1 MQYIYIYMQSQTGN
15 RTTPRAAV
23 SLAIHPRFIVHRRRK
38 SNSGQLNWWISLEP
52 KSRAESER
60 SSILVA
66 AGSSFQILNSFG
78 SIYLYPLNVLFFP
91 FFFRMG
97 FVNILQLDH
106 GIIVESEEK
115 RCDNK
120 RGNYWGNMLT
130 IEQKNRPRADAKKE
144 KNFD

>member
-1 MQYIYIYMQSQTGN
+1 MN
-15 RTTPRAAV
+15 
-23 SLAIHPRFIVHRRRK
+23 L
-38 SNSGQLNWWISLEP
+38 
-52 KSRAESER
+52 ER

-66 AGSSFQILNSFG
+66 AGSSFQILNSFD
-78 SIYLYPLNVLFFP
+78 SIYFYPLNVLFFP

>member
-1 MQYIYIYMQSQTGN
+1 MN
-15 RTTPRAAV
+15 
-23 SLAIHPRFIVHRRRK
+23 L
-38 SNSGQLNWWISLEP
+38 
-52 KSRAESER
+52 ER

-91 FFFRMG
+91 FFFRMR

-120 RGNYWGNMLT
+120 RGNYRGNMLT